1 MICHQYNALNSEGKL
16 LKVIKI
22 GQTNDRKIAVSK
34 LKALYGDNA
43 CFVKL
48 EYAGT
53 WTL

>member
-1 MICHQYNALNSEGKL
+1 MICHKYNVLNSEGKL

-22 GQTNDRKIAVSK
+22 GQVNNRKIASDK

>member
-1 MICHQYNALNSEGKL
+1 MICHQYNALNAEGTV

-22 GQTNDRKIAVSK
+22 GQNKDIKIASDKV
-34 LKALYGDNA
+34 KALYGDNA

-53 WTL
+53 WEL